1 MIFLIAG
8 VLYFDWQTPWKG
20 NLLLCIIISTVYT
33 LISLTITLLG
43 VSTTK
48 ISFGC
53 HQQKSYFKMA
63 QSEKGNLLA
72 HMTVKPQGQL
82 LLAAGNILFEE
93 LAFANR
99 TYFSLCL
106 LALFPLSWLHSQTGS
121 LRVVAER
128 LQQFQHCIVSGL
140 HSVENECKEFFTK
153 NSL

>member
-93 LAFANR
+93 LAFGQQDLLLSLPLGPVSFILAPFPDR
-99 TYFSLCL
+99 FTQGSGREVAAVSTLYCVRLTFS
-106 LALFPLSWLHSQTGS
+106 
-121 LRVVAER
+121 RKR
-128 LQQFQHCIVSGL
+128 M
-140 HSVENECKEFFTK
+140 
-153 NSL
+153 

>member
-8 VLYFDWQTPWKG
+8 VLSFGWQTPWKG

-72 HMTVKPQGQL
+72 HMAVKSQGQL

-93 LAFANR
+93 LAFGQQDLLLSLLLGSVSFILAPFPDR
-99 TYFSLCL
+99 FTHGSGRKVAAVSTLYCIRLTFS
-106 LALFPLSWLHSQTGS
+106 
-121 LRVVAER
+121 R
-128 LQQFQHCIVSGL
+128 
-140 HSVENECKEFFTK
+140 K
-153 NSL
+153 